1 MACCEVSTFP
11 ATVDPHDLALSTV
24 PVCFSPASS
33 SLYDNADRPP
43 TPYRDHSP
51 SLPSYLIEDNLTF
64 FEELLAIRRSITP
77 GPLFGIDGDDLE
89 MTAAD
94 QLSDVPEEPEK
105 IADVWE
111 AYINKRSPTGNEDG
125 ENSSSNVSLA
135 MIETASPVDP
145 EQSILDSPITS
156 AMASTERLELDEDL
170 SHDTS
175 SPRIETLPDASWLRY
190 SSRVESIPDPEE
202 GLRPGKNLISLFHK
216 SYLTICS
223 THGRRWSDLS

>member
-1 MACCEVSTFP
+1 MACCEVSTCP

-24 PVCFSPASS
+24 PVCFSTASY
-33 SLYDNADRPP
+33 SLHDADRPP

-51 SLPSYLIEDNLTF
+51 SLPLYLIEDNLTS

-77 GPLFGIDGDDLE
+77 GPFSGIDGDYLE

-94 QLSDVPEEPEK
+94 QLSDIPEGPEK

-111 AYINKRSPTGNEDG
+111 AYINKMSPTGNEDG

-135 MIETASPVDP
+135 VIETALPVDP
-145 EQSILDSPITS
+145 ERSILDSPITP

-175 SPRIETLPDASWLRY
+175 SPRIETLSDASWLRH
-190 SSRVESIPDPEE
+190 SSRVESIPDPDEDS
-202 GLRPGKNLISLFHK
+202 RAGKNLISLFHK

-223 THGRRWSDLS
+223 THWRRWSDLS